1 MIFNRDYTDDPIGEF
16 PNGGGPFSP
25 YFLPVRMFRQD
36 EREPQPPIAERIL
49 ARAQPSPA
57 YQAANATAL
66 SKPPTCVVLLPPD
79 APGDIETAA
88 DLLQRFDEALPL
100 KEDIGVKFKITLDEN
115 RPVHAE
121 WELVRA
127 WAYQYFCLELSLAA
141 VLILHRPALAGG
153 LRAAHVHIFVPARK
167 LTVNGFGAGA
177 RPFCTNTGNQLC
189 FESWSAFC
197 EGWRARTGGSI

>member
-1 MIFNRDYTDDPIGEF
+1 
-16 PNGGGPFSP
+16 
-25 YFLPVRMFRQD
+25 MFRQD

-57 YQAANATAL
+57 YQAANANAL
-66 SKPPTCVVLLPPD
+66 SKPPTCVVVLPPD

-153 LRAAHVHIFVPARK
+153 LRPAHVHIFVPARK
-167 LTVNGFGAGA
+167 LNVNGFGAD
-177 RPFCTNTGNQLC
+177 TGSQLC
-189 FESWSAFC
+189 FESCS
-197 EGWRARTGGSI
+197 GDLTPLLNGGTLPSPERSIFPKLVC